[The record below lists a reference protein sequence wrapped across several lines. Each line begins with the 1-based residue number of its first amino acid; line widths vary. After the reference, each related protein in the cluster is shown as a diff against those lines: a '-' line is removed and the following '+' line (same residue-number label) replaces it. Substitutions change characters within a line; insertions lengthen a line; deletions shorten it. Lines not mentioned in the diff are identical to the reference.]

1 MDYSRLKKYIINKLQ
16 QELPKELYYHQVE
29 HSIQV
34 AKDAETIGKAEGV
47 SEHELLLLKTAGLLH
62 DSGFLQTP
70 FQNEP
75 IGSEIAK
82 KILPDYAYTPKE
94 IEIISKMILSTAI
107 PQQAKNLLEKII
119 CDADLC
125 YLGEKDAKT
134 HADNLRI
141 EMELTSACKFTNLEW
156 IDFQLKFLK
165 SHEFFTD
172 YARKHIAPG
181 KTKYIKALL
190 DEKQVLE
197 GE

>member
-1 MDYSRLKKYIINKLQ
+1 MDYIRLEKDVIEKLRHELSR
-16 QELPKELYYHQVE
+16 ELYYHRVE
-29 HSIQV
+29 HSIRV
-34 AKDAETIGKAEGV
+34 VRDAETIGKAEGV
-47 SEHELLLLKTAGLLH
+47 SEYELLLLQTAGLLH

-94 IEIISKMILSTAI
+94 IEIISKMILATAI

-119 CDADLC
+119 CDADLY
-125 YLGEKDAKT
+125 YLGEKDAKI

-141 EMELTSACKFTNLEW
+141 EMELTSACKFTDLEW
-156 IDFQLKFLK
+156 IDFQLKFLNAHK
-165 SHEFFTD
+165 FFTD

-181 KTKYIKALL
+181 KAKYVKTLL
-190 DEKQVLE
+190 DEKQVIESL
-197 GE
+197 